1 MLTTIAFALILIIA
15 PINADIVLGNPNY
28 QPTVE
33 SSLYLANVFKYN
45 NRIYAQL
52 VDRSQSPQGFYEG
65 SLQGV
70 AASTSDLGWGF
81 NTPDGSTQN
90 WYNGT
95 IIRMNRFTTN
105 LHVRLLPLGW
115 TQATQFLTGD
125 ASWRAE
131 NCARSDDPYI
141 ERNFPEGSLMWYMD
155 KLSDRTKP
163 VNQLGKSAF
172 VHPGTGSQA
181 DFEALKLTDAEI
193 TQVFGTHIADG
204 RLLEYRQYLSSGF
217 AGLDTYSFFHLNS
230 YTSGSLL
237 DRSLMAPVGG
247 LNTKD
252 WQDSADD
259 GYFNYHFDYATRNQ
273 ARFINM
279 VRAQDNNFFSCKE
292 PKFDS
297 DYYLK
302 PVEIITPYTTDFH
315 TFQPATGTLVSV
327 QSSITSPNPLTSSQ
341 QNNIKTAYQT
351 TLGQQYPSVSSWSV
365 SMTES
370 GQRRSMSSDE
380 VEASFRNHL
389 AHQ

>member
-1 MLTTIAFALILIIA
+1 MLTISAFALILIIA

-28 QPTVE
+28 QPIVE
-33 SSLYLANVFKYN
+33 SDLSLANVFKYN

-52 VDRSQSPQGFYEG
+52 VDRAQYPQGFYEG
-65 SLQGV
+65 SLFGMAQ
-70 AASTSDLGWGF
+70 SKSNDGWGF

-95 IIRMNRFTTN
+95 IIKLNRFTTN

-115 TQATQFLTGD
+115 TQATQFTSGD
-125 ASWRAE
+125 SSWRAE
-131 NCARSDDPYI
+131 NCARSDEPYV

-155 KLSDRTKP
+155 KLSDPTKP
-163 VNQLGKSAF
+163 VLQLDQGYF

-204 RLLEYRQYLSSGF
+204 RPLGYRQYLSSGW
-217 AGLDTYSFFHLNS
+217 AGLDTYRFYNGKH

-259 GYFNYHFDYATRNQ
+259 GYFNYHFNYATRDQ
-273 ARFINM
+273 PRFINM
-279 VRAQDNNFFSCKE
+279 ASSSGNRFSCKD

-327 QSSITSPNPLTSSQ
+327 QSSVTSPNPLTSSQ

-351 TLGQQYPSVSSWSV
+351 TLGQQYPGVSSWSV